1 MIATFFTQLCQF
13 RNIHLKLS
21 TLGRE
26 AEGNIS
32 DLFNY
37 LHGIIEFL
45 FILTPTRPLQS
56 LF

>member
-26 AEGNIS
+26 PEGNIS